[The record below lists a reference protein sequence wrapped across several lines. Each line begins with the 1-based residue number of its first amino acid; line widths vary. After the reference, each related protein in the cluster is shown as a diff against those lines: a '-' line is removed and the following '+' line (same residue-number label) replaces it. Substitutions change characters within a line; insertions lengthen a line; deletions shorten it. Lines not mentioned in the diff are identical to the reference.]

1 MSASPSPGCRAEASA
16 NAEVAGYVRRELLFG
31 GSPVPELCPLTSANV
46 MPAHSYIA
54 THSDV
59 AAQVVQDDL
68 FYYPIPLTN
77 LTGLTMD
84 IHYQTIAQGFLCVY
98 V

>member
-1 MSASPSPGCRAEASA
+1 
-16 NAEVAGYVRRELLFG
+16 
-31 GSPVPELCPLTSANV
+31 V

-77 LTGLTMD
+77 LTGLTLD